1 MKASAII
8 LSLIASMA
16 LGQATRPAAT
26 QPATSQPSRNFGRYY
41 NLVKNEFMKDEG
53 GEIVIV
59 PDEVKAAIAEIR
71 RNAQEEKKAIDAD
84 ITSLT
89 REIAA
94 ADADRKAAE
103 KQAREHAKTAR
114 ENERKSVWYE
124 YRTNQYGGLQS
135 SYRWVDRVKASAAE
149 SARKRQEE
157 RKAAAA
163 RAKGDISAM
172 RAELMQLKRESA
184 ALASAAS
191 PYNRNL
197 PPKMFWQD
205 LPADLQ
211 KQLGRVGITQ
221 DEFKEIV
228 KYCGMTE
235 AQFLDAAYKLDQKTR
250 GADELTDKIMELF
263 KEKMKP
269 SSARK
274 SSTIK

>member
-135 SYRWVDRVKASAAE
+135 SSRWVDRVKASAAE